1 MKTGKE
7 QMREGKRART
17 TGEKTKML
25 EETLQAEAWSLSRW
39 GTGEPRT
46 HVEERKKGDEKR

>member
-1 MKTGKE
+1 
-7 QMREGKRART
+7 
-17 TGEKTKML
+17 ML

-46 HVEERKKGDEKR
+46 QVEERKKEDEKR